1 MRDALKRGE
10 LAQKLGCNLETI
22 RYYENIKLTGPV
34 ERSASGH
41 RLYFKADVDRLRFIL
56 RLRQL
61 GFSIEEV
68 RSLLETVNSGNYS
81 CSEIAE
87 VAERHILTIRSK
99 IDDLKRFERNLTKIT
114 SQCHRGNTPDCAV
127 IDALSEE

>member
-1 MRDALKRGE
+1 MRDAFKRGQ
-10 LAQKLGCNLETI
+10 LSRKLGCNLETI
-22 RYYENIKLTGPV
+22 RYYENIGLIGPAD
-34 ERSASGH
+34 RSASGH
-41 RLYFKADVDRLRFIL
+41 RLYYKPDIDRLRFIL

-61 GFSIEEV
+61 GFSIDDV
-68 RSLLETVNSGNYS
+68 RSLLETVNSGEFT

-87 VAERHILTIRSK
+87 VAEQHILTIRAK
-99 IDDLKRFERNLTKIT
+99 INDLKRLERNLTNIT